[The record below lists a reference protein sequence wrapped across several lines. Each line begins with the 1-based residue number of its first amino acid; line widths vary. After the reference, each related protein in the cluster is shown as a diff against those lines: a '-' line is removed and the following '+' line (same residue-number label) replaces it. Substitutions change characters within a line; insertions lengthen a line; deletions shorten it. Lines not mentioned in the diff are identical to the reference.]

1 MKLIIQIPC
10 FNEEKA
16 LPQTIHDLPREIDG
30 VDTVEILIIDD
41 GSRDDTREVARSLGV
56 HHIISFPNRRG
67 LAYAFSAGVNAALS
81 LGADIIV
88 NTDADNQYNAA
99 DIQSLIDPILQG
111 KADIVIGDRNVQ
123 TIEHFSLAKR
133 RLQAFGSWVV
143 RQVSGT
149 KIPDATSGFRAYSR
163 EAALRMQVLTDFTY
177 TLETIISA
185 GKKRMAIH
193 HIPVRTNPQVRE
205 SRLFTSMWDYIK
217 KSIVT
222 IIRIYTH
229 YEPLKMFSYI
239 GFSIFFVGLAIC
251 LRFLYYYVFGNSQG
265 HIQSL
270 ILAAVLL
277 IVGLQIVLIGLV
289 SDLIFG
295 NRKILEEILY
305 RMKKME
311 YAGSLEPP
319 QPRFSE
325 SLEEEARP
333 APRVSDKHP

>member
-10 FNEEKA
+10 YNEEKA
-16 LPQTIHDLPREIDG
+16 LPATIHDLPRQIEG
-30 VDTVEILIIDD
+30 VDSIEILIIDD
-41 GSRDDTREVARSLGV
+41 GSTDDTYKVARSLGV
-56 HHIISFPNRRG
+56 DHIVRFPNRRG
-67 LAYAFSAGVNAALS
+67 LAHAFSSGINAAAS

-88 NTDADNQYNAA
+88 NTDADNQYWGA
-99 DIQSLIDPILQG
+99 DVEKLIEPILNG
-111 KADIVIGDRNVQ
+111 KADVVIGDRNVD
-123 TIEHFSLAKR
+123 TIAHFSFFKR
-133 RLQAFGSWVV
+133 KLQKFGSWVV

-163 EAALRMQVLTDFTY
+163 EAALRIQVLTDFTY

-193 HIPVRTNPQVRE
+193 HIPVRTNPQTRE
-205 SRLFTSMWDYIK
+205 SRLFHNMGDYIK
-217 KSIVT
+217 KSVVT

-229 YEPLKMFSYI
+229 YEPLKIFFYI
-239 GFSIFFVGLAIC
+239 GSVAFGIGVIIGI
-251 LRFLYYYVFGNSQG
+251 RFLYYYFFGNSQG

-277 IVGLQIVLIGLV
+277 IVGFQIILIGLV

-305 RMKKME
+305 RLKKSEFSSSGKTQNIE
-311 YAGSLEPP
+311 Y
-319 QPRFSE
+319 SE
-325 SLEEEARP
+325 DEILHR
-333 APRVSDKHP
+333 SDAK

>member
-10 FNEEKA
+10 YNEEIT
-16 LPQTIHDLPREIDG
+16 LPGTIHDLPRQIDG
-30 VDTVEILIIDD
+30 IDSIEILIIDD
-41 GSRDDTREVARSLGV
+41 GSTDDTYRVARSLGV
-56 HHIISFPNRRG
+56 EHIIRFPNRRG
-67 LAYAFSAGVNAALS
+67 LAHAFSSGLNAAVS

-88 NTDADNQYNAA
+88 NTDADNQYYGA
-99 DIQSLIDPILQG
+99 DIESLIEPILKG
-111 KADIVIGDRNVQ
+111 KADIVIGDRNVDS
-123 TIEHFSLAKR
+123 IRHFSFLKR
-133 RLQAFGSWVV
+133 KLQKFGSWVV

-163 EAALRMQVLTDFTY
+163 EAALRIQVLTDFTY

-193 HIPVRTNPQVRE
+193 HIPVRTNPQSRE
-205 SRLFTSMWDYIK
+205 SRLYHHMGDYVK

-229 YEPLKMFSYI
+229 YEPLKIFFYI
-239 GFSIFFVGLAIC
+239 GSLAFGIGVIIGI
-251 LRFLYYYVFGNSQG
+251 RFLYYYFFGNSQG

-277 IVGLQIVLIGLV
+277 IVGFQIILIGLV

-305 RMKKME
+305 RLKKAE
-311 YAGSLEPP
+311 LTGVQKSRSLDY
-319 QPRFSE
+319 S
-325 SLEEEARP
+325 EEEIFNHRDA
-333 APRVSDKHP
+333 K

>member
-10 FNEEKA
+10 YNEEET
-16 LPQTIHDLPREIDG
+16 LPQTLRDLPKSIPG
-30 VDTVEILIIDD
+30 VDKIEVLVIDD
-41 GSRDDTREVARSLGV
+41 GSKDRTSQTARALGV
-56 HHIISFPNRRG
+56 DHIVRFPNRRG
-67 LAYAFSAGVNAALS
+67 LAAAFSVGLNTATQ

-88 NTDADNQYNAA
+88 NTDADNQYCGG
-99 DIQSLIDPILQG
+99 DIEKLIIPILR
-111 KADIVIGDRNVQ
+111 KEADIVIGDRNVD
-123 TIEHFSLAKR
+123 TIEHFSFTKR
-133 RLQAFGSWVV
+133 KLQRFGSWVV

-163 EAALRMQVLTDFTY
+163 EAALRLHVLTDFTY

-193 HIPVRTNPQVRE
+193 HIPVRTNPVTRE
-205 SRLFTSMWDYIK
+205 SRLFSTMWDYLK

-229 YEPLKMFSYI
+229 YEPLKIFFYI
-239 GFSIFFVGLAIC
+239 GSILFTGGLAIG
-251 LRFLYYYVFGNSQG
+251 LRFLYYYWFGNSQG

-270 ILAAVLL
+270 ILASVLL
-277 IVGLQIVLIGLV
+277 MMGFQIVLIGLV

-305 RMKKME
+305 RIKKAE
-311 YAGSLEPP
+311 LD
-319 QPRFSE
+319 RSE
-325 SLEEEARP
+325 ESGRLSYMSHLDEEAEP
-333 APRVSDKHP
+333 VSRDKR

>member
-10 FNEEKA
+10 HNEEKS

-30 VDTVEILIIDD
+30 VDTVEILIIND
-41 GSRDDTREVARSLGV
+41 GSKDDTVEVARALGV

-67 LAYAFSAGVNAALS
+67 LAYAFSAGINAALS

-88 NTDADNQYNAA
+88 NTDADNQYNAG
-99 DIQSLIDPILQG
+99 DIQSLIDPIRNG
-111 KADIVIGDRNVQ
+111 KADIVIGDRNVD
-123 TIEHFSLAKR
+123 TIEHFSFAKR
-133 RLQAFGSWVV
+133 KLQRFGSWVV

-163 EAALRMQVLTDFTY
+163 EAALRMQVMTDFTY

-193 HIPVRTNPQVRE
+193 HIPVRTNPQLRE
-205 SRLFTSMWDYIK
+205 SRLFTSMWDYVK

-222 IIRIYTH
+222 ILRIYTH
-229 YEPLKMFSYI
+229 YEPLKIFSYI
-239 GFSIFFVGLAIC
+239 GGTVFAIGLAIC
-251 LRFLYYYVFGNSQG
+251 TRFLYYYLFGNSQG

-305 RMKKME
+305 RMKKID
-311 YAGSLEPP
+311 YARTSEEGDVNYNDSLDEV
-319 QPRFSE
+319 
-325 SLEEEARP
+325 RP
-333 APRVSDKHP
+333 VSRITDKPS

>member
-10 FNEEKA
+10 HNEEHA
-16 LPQTIHDLPREIDG
+16 LPETIQDLPRHIEG
-30 VDTVEILIIDD
+30 VDSIEVLIIDD
-41 GSRDDTREVARSLGV
+41 GSTDDTYKVARSLGV
-56 HHIISFPNRRG
+56 DHIIRFPNCRG
-67 LAYAFSAGVNAALS
+67 LANAFGNGINTAIS

-88 NTDADNQYNAA
+88 NTDADNQYFGA
-99 DIQSLIDPILQG
+99 DIEKLIEPILEG
-111 KADIVIGDRNVQ
+111 KADVVIGDRNTDSIQ
-123 TIEHFSLAKR
+123 HFSFLKR
-133 RLQAFGSWVV
+133 KLQKFGSWVV

-163 EAALRMQVLTDFTY
+163 EAALRIQLLTDFTY

-193 HIPVRTNPQVRE
+193 HIPVRTNPQTRE
-205 SRLFTSMWDYIK
+205 SRLFLNMGDYIK
-217 KSIVT
+217 KSVVT

-229 YEPLKMFSYI
+229 YEPLKIFFYI
-239 GFSIFFVGLAIC
+239 GSFAFGIGVIIGI
-251 LRFLYYYVFGNSQG
+251 RFLYYYIFGNSQG

-277 IVGLQIVLIGLV
+277 IVGFQIILIGLV

-305 RMKKME
+305 RLKKME
-311 YAGSLEPP
+311 FARTEKSREVEFP
-319 QPRFSE
+319 
-325 SLEEEARP
+325 EE
-333 APRVSDKHP
+333 VTTDKHR

>member
-10 FNEEKA
+10 HNEELA
-16 LPQTIHDLPREIDG
+16 LPGTIHDLPRHIEG
-30 VDTVEILIIDD
+30 VDSIEVLIIDD
-41 GSRDDTREVARSLGV
+41 GSTDDTYKVARSLGV
-56 HHIISFPNRRG
+56 DHIIRFPNCRG
-67 LAYAFSAGVNAALS
+67 LANAFGNGINTAIS

-88 NTDADNQYNAA
+88 NTDADNQYFGA
-99 DIQSLIDPILQG
+99 DIERLIEPILEG
-111 KADIVIGDRNVQ
+111 KADVVIGDRNTDSIQ
-123 TIEHFSLAKR
+123 HFSFLKR
-133 RLQAFGSWVV
+133 KLQKFGSWVV

-163 EAALRMQVLTDFTY
+163 EAALRIQLLTDFTY

-193 HIPVRTNPQVRE
+193 HIPVRTNPQTRE
-205 SRLFTSMWDYIK
+205 SRLFQNMGDYIK
-217 KSIVT
+217 KSVVT

-229 YEPLKMFSYI
+229 YEPLKIFFYI
-239 GFSIFFVGLAIC
+239 GSFVFGIGVIIGI
-251 LRFLYYYVFGNSQG
+251 RFLYFYIFGNSQG

-277 IVGLQIVLIGLV
+277 IVGFQIILIGLV

-305 RMKKME
+305 RLKKME
-311 YAGSLEPP
+311 FASTEKSRKVEFP
-319 QPRFSE
+319 
-325 SLEEEARP
+325 EE
-333 APRVSDKHP
+333 VTTDKHR

>member
-10 FNEEKA
+10 YNEEA
-16 LPQTIHDLPREIDG
+16 NLPQTIHDLPREIDG
-30 VDTVEILIIDD
+30 VDAVEFLIIDD
-41 GSRDDTREVARSLGV
+41 GSRDETREVARSLGV

-67 LAYAFSAGVNAALS
+67 LAFAFGAGLNAALS

-88 NTDADNQYNAA
+88 NTDADNQYNAS
-99 DIQSLIDPILQG
+99 DIQNLIDPILKG
-111 KADIVIGDRNVQ
+111 KADVVIGDRNVE
-123 TIEHFSLAKR
+123 TIEHFSFLKR
-133 RLQAFGSWVV
+133 KLQRFGSWVV

-163 EAALRMQVLTDFTY
+163 EAAMRINVLTDFTY

-185 GKKRMAIH
+185 GKKRMAIQ
-193 HIPVRTNPQVRE
+193 HIPVRTNPQVRP

-229 YEPLKMFSYI
+229 YEPLKMFFYI
-239 GFSIFFVGLAIC
+239 GAIVFLVGSAIGV
-251 LRFLYYYVFGNSQG
+251 RFLYYYFFGNSQG

-270 ILAAVLL
+270 ILSAVLL
-277 IVGLQIVLIGLV
+277 IAGLQIVLIGLV

-305 RMKKME
+305 RQKKLE
-311 YAGSLEPP
+311 FGQSAGRSQQNADDEIH
-319 QPRFSE
+319 QV
-325 SLEEEARP
+325 
-333 APRVSDKHP
+333 VSRIPDQHS